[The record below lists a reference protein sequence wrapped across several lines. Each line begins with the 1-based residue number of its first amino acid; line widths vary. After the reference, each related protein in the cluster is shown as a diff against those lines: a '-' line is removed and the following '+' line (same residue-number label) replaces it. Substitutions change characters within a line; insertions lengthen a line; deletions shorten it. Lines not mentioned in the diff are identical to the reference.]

1 METSR
6 RTSQLRRAGLLLAAA
21 TIAFSACT
29 STDEAPPDPAQRVQT
44 RSLLGEPLRAP
55 PIAAADRPALEQ
67 RLLEARASLELDP
80 RGELAHVW
88 LGRRLSAL
96 NRFDEAL
103 DAFTR
108 GLELHPDSY
117 RLLRF
122 RGHRCITL
130 RQFER
135 AENDLAEAALL
146 VRGRPDEDEPNTN
159 PDAAKSYPST
169 VQHQIHYHLALARY
183 LRGDFARAACAW
195 SDCLHSAGDSPDA
208 LCGATNWY
216 CATLLRLGR
225 EEDARALLAPIRA
238 DLPVREAG
246 GYLRLCLLYKGEL
259 APEEL
264 IPADETSPVN
274 VATLAY
280 GLGNYWLVRGDK
292 ERARAAFVRA
302 ASSPAWMAF
311 GRIAAEVEL
320 ARR

>member
-1 METSR
+1 MDTSR
-6 RTSQLRRAGLLLAAA
+6 SPRRALCASVLLASAS
-21 TIAFSACT
+21 IAFTACA
-29 STDEAPPDPAQRVQT
+29 STDDGPLDPAQRIQA

-55 PIAAADRPALEQ
+55 SIAPADRPALEQ
-67 RLLEARASLELDP
+67 RLLEARAALELDP
-80 RGELAHVW
+80 QGELEHVW
-88 LGRRLSAL
+88 LGRRLSSL
-96 NRFDEAL
+96 NRFDEAV

-108 GLELHPDSY
+108 GLELHPESY

-122 RGHRCITL
+122 RGHRYITL
-130 RQFER
+130 RRFDR
-135 AENDLAEAALL
+135 AEYDLAEAALL
-146 VRGRPDEDEPNTN
+146 VRGQPDEDEPNTN

-183 LRGDFARAACAW
+183 LQGDFARAACAW
-195 SDCLHSAGDSPDA
+195 SDCLHSGGDSPDA

-225 EEDARALLAPIRA
+225 DEDARALLEPIRA

-259 APEEL
+259 APEDL

-280 GLGNYWLVRGDK
+280 GLGNYWLVKGDTAK
-292 ERARAAFVRA
+292 ARDAFVRA

-320 ARR
+320 AR